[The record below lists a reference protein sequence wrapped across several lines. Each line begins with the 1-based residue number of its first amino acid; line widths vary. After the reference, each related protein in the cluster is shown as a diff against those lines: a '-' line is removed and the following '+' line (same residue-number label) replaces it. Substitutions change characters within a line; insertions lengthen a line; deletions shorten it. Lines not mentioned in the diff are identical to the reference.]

1 MFKRQIVLI
10 AVGVLTSFTLLVS
23 RPWRSSIVYRR
34 LLVIILGPVPV
45 HFAVVLNGVDRFP
58 LVPRRLSVAAYRAG
72 LVINAI
78 FLPWLFSTTNG
89 ALTKNCNYG
98 SFPVFE
104 ILRIISTLVFQLEDT
119 VCLFGTLLL
128 LDPINFPKSEPCL
141 LIGSV
146 CQNGALLGTSL

>member
-10 AVGVLTSFTLLVS
+10 AVGVLTRFTLLVS

-45 HFAVVLNGVDRFP
+45 HFAVALNGVDRFP

-72 LVINAI
+72 LVIKAK
-78 FLPWLFSTTNG
+78 FLPLVFSPTNG

-104 ILRIISTLVFQLEDT
+104 ILRIISRMNDDLPSFLQHILYCSFKTDSLPFYLRIYFRSTLT
-119 VCLFGTLLL
+119 
-128 LDPINFPKSEPCL
+128 P
-141 LIGSV
+141 LI
-146 CQNGALLGTSL
+146 SLILS